1 MISTNKKKMKQKMG
15 YLSVAAAAGL
25 FFASSFPLRFFWCG
39 LLFVG
44 GFLWLLYGKHRLS
57 HCAVIVLL
65 AAFTLSGSWYYG
77 YTKLVYDPV
86 ISYAGQETT
95 FTGIV
100 THQTIFNNDKASYQV
115 KGTFPD
121 GMSATIL
128 CYTNDYGCN
137 YGDILTLS
145 GTMEIP
151 SSNYLFDGTAYY
163 KAKSIFLQT
172 SSDVAVTHTPT
183 AGYPLHRFTEQLR
196 ERLQKKILHFAGT
209 TDGSIMI
216 AMLFG
221 QKQLLNDSI
230 KQAFL
235 RSGIGHVLSVS
246 GFHMVVL
253 LMPLAYLGRY
263 RLTRFLR
270 LLLTVGLIG
279 LFALLTESP
288 ISILRAG
295 LMVLLAQSGT
305 IFYRK
310 SSTGNALPLH
320 FWYWLFRSPI

>member
-121 GMSATIL
+121 GTSATIL

-163 KAKSIFLQT
+163 KAKSIFLQA

-183 AGYPLHRFTEQLR
+183 AGYPLHRSIVASGMCFLFPDFT
-196 ERLQKKILHFAGT
+196 
-209 TDGSIMI
+209 
-216 AMLFG
+216 
-221 QKQLLNDSI
+221 
-230 KQAFL
+230 
-235 RSGIGHVLSVS
+235 
-246 GFHMVVL
+246 
-253 LMPLAYLGRY
+253 
-263 RLTRFLR
+263 
-270 LLLTVGLIG
+270 
-279 LFALLTESP
+279 
-288 ISILRAG
+288 
-295 LMVLLAQSGT
+295 
-305 IFYRK
+305 
-310 SSTGNALPLH
+310 
-320 FWYWLFRSPI
+320 WLFF